1 MRTINLEA
9 GMPTSDQAMITLNN
23 RIYAERASGA
33 RCVKIIHGYGST
45 GRGGAI
51 RKACRQKLLEYRRRG
66 VIKNQCYGEKLGP
79 FSEEGRKFAEI
90 CPEIR
95 GDIDWGREN
104 PGVTVVLFK

>member
-9 GMPTSDQAMITLNN
+9 GMPTSLDAMNTLNN

-33 RCVKIIHGYGST
+33 ACVKIIHGYGSS

-66 VIKNQCYGEKLGP
+66 MIKSFVFGEKFGP
-79 FSEEGRKFAEI
+79 FAEEGRSAAATH
-90 CPEIR
+90 PEIR
-95 GDIDWGREN
+95 SDIDWGREN
-104 PGVTVVLFK
+104 PGVTIVFFK